1 MPTPEDFK
9 TARAL
14 ALETLKTSDLAACCQ
29 KAGVSL
35 DESKKGKK
43 RVSIPFMGK
52 THDLLVAGDQMYF
65 DESAQAIKLQDQVLL
80 LHYLITASGA
90 PVQNKWITF
99 REVPSGPFYYP
110 SFVKR
115 AIAPLVKCFGETPEG
130 LEKVGAKMG
139 EILSEPGDVAV
150 KVLAFPK
157 VPVVLSLWKGDDE
170 FPPEGNVLFDASI
183 SSYLPT
189 EDIAYLAGAVVYP
202 AIGMFRSMSAP

>member
-14 ALETLKTSDLAACCQ
+14 ALETLKKSDLEACCQ

-35 DESKKGKK
+35 EKMEEGKE
-43 RVSIPFMGK
+43 RISIPFMGK
-52 THDLLVAGDQMYF
+52 ARDLVVTSDETSF
-65 DESAQAIKLQDQVLL
+65 DESAQPIKLQDQVLL
-80 LHYLITASGA
+80 LHYLITATGM
-90 PVQNKWITF
+90 PIQNKWITF

-115 AIAPLVKCFGETPEG
+115 AITPFVKCFGENPEG
-130 LEKVGAKMG
+130 LEKVGAKIG
-139 EILSEPGDVAV
+139 ELLSEPGDVAV

-157 VPVVLSLWKGDDE
+157 VPVVLSLWKGDEE

-183 SSYLPT
+183 TSYLST
-189 EDIAYLAGAVVYP
+189 EDIAYVAGAVVYP
-202 AIGMFRSMSAP
+202 AIGMFRSMAAS